1 MNNTETK
8 KKEFKAINPMLFL
21 VVIILIVA
29 VASYI
34 IPAGSYDRVYDA
46 ATEREIVDPGSYHSV
61 DRNPVTIFK
70 LLMSVTLGMQN
81 AAYIIFFLLII
92 GGMFAILN
100 GTGAI
105 NMGMSNVV
113 RAMKGRELLMIP
125 VCMIVFGCGS
135 AFCANFE
142 EFLAFVPLV
151 LAVCLSM
158 GFDSLTAIG
167 IIFCAAAAGY
177 GGAIT

>member
-1 MNNTETK
+1 
-8 KKEFKAINPMLFL
+8 MLFL

-34 IPAGSYDRVYDA
+34 VPAGSYDRVYDA
-46 ATEREIVDPGSYHSV
+46 ALDRNIIDPNSYHSV
-61 DRNPVTIFK
+61 DRNPTTIFG

-105 NMGMSNVV
+105 NAGMA
-113 RAMKGRELLMIP
+113 RQ
-125 VCMIVFGCGS
+125 
-135 AFCANFE
+135 
-142 EFLAFVPLV
+142 
-151 LAVCLSM
+151 
-158 GFDSLTAIG
+158 
-167 IIFCAAAAGY
+167 
-177 GGAIT
+177 